1 MTNWEKEKA
10 SYFAGGKGDTESSV
24 FGADNGVSY
33 SNDDSAEPDERNFY
47 ECSSL
52 EEVAQV
58 IGVPYEKLKATIDE
72 YNSYAGGY
80 DAMFLKPSKWLR
92 PITGDKYY
100 VARHFPSGYGSLG
113 GIKVNYKMEALNTED
128 KPIPGLYACGT
139 DAANVFAGEYCFYHP
154 GSTMSWAL
162 NSARIAAMEAWDYIE
177 SDDFVE

>member
-1 MTNWEKEKA
+1 MLI
-10 SYFAGGKGDTESSV
+10 YQ
-24 FGADNGVSY
+24 
-33 SNDDSAEPDERNFY
+33 AEGEEQAQNFY

-58 IGVPYEKLKATIDE
+58 IGCDYEVLKKTIDE
-72 YNSYAGGY
+72 YNTYAGGY
-80 DAMFLKPSKWLR
+80 DAQFLKPSKWLR
-92 PITGDKYY
+92 TITGDKFY

-113 GIKVNYKMEALNTED
+113 GIKVNHNMQVMNTAN

-162 NSARIAAMEAWDYIE
+162 NSGRIAGMEAWDYIE